1 MNLAAV
7 ASQLREV
14 KASDAGATLQAGA
27 AAASVASVWQAS
39 KDRARGAMQ
48 NIAGE
53 AQAKANL
60 LGIGTPA
67 SSSTTGNAIAHDGV
81 RCEGCGDRFGFLRR
95 RQICGS
101 CDRYLC
107 GVCLGSSV
115 AVAGISCF
123 CGSVCPQCR
132 ALGER
137 GGEFERIKSKMEEG
151 VNVSIGLPKKAG
163 LFGGGS
169 EKRKVVSWF
178 SLQSSTGSL
187 VWGSLE
193 QKGGRPAEEGTINVS
208 DVLHVRNTGLMLEL
222 SVKGQNVP
230 LTLEFSSA
238 EEREA
243 WTKYLELA
251 VEILT
256 PESERAEQDAARASH
271 RSKELEERRAL
282 NEERKKQL
290 SVGLGM
296 RFTAEAMIN
305 RSSGQ

>member
-7 ASQLREV
+7 ASQLREA
-14 KASDAGATLQAGA
+14 KASDAGATLQAA
-27 AAASVASVWQAS
+27 AAASSVAGAWQAG
-39 KDRARGAMQ
+39 KDRARGALQ
-48 NIAGE
+48 TIAGE

-60 LGIGTPA
+60 LGIGGS

-81 RCEGCGDRFGFLRR
+81 RCEGCGERFGFLRR
-95 RQICGS
+95 RQTCGS

-107 GVCLGSSV
+107 GVCLGSSA

-123 CGSVCPQCR
+123 CASVCPQCR
-132 ALGER
+132 ELGER
-137 GGEFERIKSKMEEG
+137 NGEFQRIKAKMEEG
-151 VNVSIGLPKKAG
+151 VNVSIGLPRKAG

-169 EKRKVVSWF
+169 EKRNIVSWF
-178 SLQSSTGSL
+178 SLQSSTGCL

-193 QKGGRPAEEGTINVS
+193 QKGGRPAEEGKMNVS

-222 SVKGQNVP
+222 AVKGQNVP
-230 LTLEFSSA
+230 TTLEFGSA

-256 PESERAEQDAARASH
+256 PESERADQEAARASH

-290 SVGLGM
+290 STGLGM